1 MDDKKM
7 VSIKTFDN
15 EIDAEAAKQHLQTH
29 GIDAMVSKDDCGG
42 MRPWLQQRQGVFLQ
56 VFDCDCSKAN
66 KILHAM
72 KS

>member
-1 MDDKKM
+1 MDERKL

-15 EIDAEAAKQHLQTH
+15 EIDAEVAKQHLQSH

-56 VFDCDCSKAN
+56 VFERDSRKAN